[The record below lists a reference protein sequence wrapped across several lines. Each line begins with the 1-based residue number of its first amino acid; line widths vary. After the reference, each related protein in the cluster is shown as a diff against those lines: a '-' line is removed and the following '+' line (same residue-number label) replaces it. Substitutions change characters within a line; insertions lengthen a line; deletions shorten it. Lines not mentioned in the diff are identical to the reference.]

1 MEGGIWTGLIWLW
14 IEHSN
19 KVWVPQSIDNVMT
32 SLECINS
39 YGPYTMEE
47 ATEMNT
53 FDVRPLHSTFKILFL
68 MLTTITANIFTFNDY
83 GIILTFNEYGM
94 NTASSSVL

>member
-1 MEGGIWTGLIWLW
+1 MYGLIWLW

-19 KVWVPQSIDNVMT
+19 KVWVPYSTDNVMS

-39 YGPYTMEE
+39 FGPYTMEE
-47 ATEMNT
+47 ATEMKNT
-53 FDVRPLHSTFKILFL
+53 FDVRPLQSTFKILFL

-83 GIILTFNEYGM
+83 GIIFTFNECGM

>member
-1 MEGGIWTGLIWLW
+1 
-14 IEHSN
+14 
-19 KVWVPQSIDNVMT
+19 MT
-32 SLECINS
+32 SLECINFS
-39 YGPYTMEE
+39 GTYTMEE
-47 ATEMNT
+47 AREMNI

-83 GIILTFNEYGM
+83 GM

>member
-1 MEGGIWTGLIWLW
+1 M
-14 IEHSN
+14 S
-19 KVWVPQSIDNVMT
+19 

-39 YGPYTMEE
+39 FGPYTMEE
-47 ATEMNT
+47 ATEMKNT
-53 FDVRPLHSTFKILFL
+53 FDVRPLQSTFKILFL

-83 GIILTFNEYGM
+83 GIIFTFNECGM